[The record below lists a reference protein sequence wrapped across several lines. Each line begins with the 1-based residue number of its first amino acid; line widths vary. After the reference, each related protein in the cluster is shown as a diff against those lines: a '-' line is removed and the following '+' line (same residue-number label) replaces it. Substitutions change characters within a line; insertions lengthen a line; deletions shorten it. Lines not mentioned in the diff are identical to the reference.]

1 MCNEQGGFGGRSGEK
16 LGVDGARPTGKI
28 RRECG
33 GRSAEKVGQQSGFKK
48 QCPPRL
54 STRVEDEW
62 DGMARGQGA

>member
-1 MCNEQGGFGGRSGEK
+1 MEWLKARHKTGEEEVRGLHGR
-16 LGVDGARPTGKI
+16 A
-28 RRECG
+28 
-33 GRSAEKVGQQSGFKK
+33 FKK